1 MKNLLSLAIVLTLPL
16 AATAWDFTKDAFF
29 SWSSDKTATFTD
41 QGRGTKSRTLTL
53 KSSGS
58 CPNATLYSYTP
69 AKAETDYRLTF
80 TLKSALQGK
89 VNLDAGVTMMDA
101 KGHKV
106 PNGEMRF
113 PLTIGSDGRV
123 SCDVSFKSVPG
134 TERIRVMPIALRK
147 TEGEVT
153 IESMSFAEG
162 TLPKRA
168 GAELFKFEKSFWSN
182 WPRNDSL
189 KLVKGKNQVTFTVT
203 SAGERPT
210 LYTYFD
216 TQSALRA
223 RLSFKLNY
231 VITSRLSKGGA
242 QIRLDCLKQD
252 GKAANF
258 PSVTLPLEL
267 PEGADKG
274 ELAITREFDIP
285 AQVPRMRF
293 TALALNGLAGEFT
306 ISDVHIQEIYD
317 EAAVRKASS
326 PIVIDGIIQE
336 KTWQDADALCNFY
349 SYNVGT
355 PDESPTMVQMSYDDK
370 ALYIAV
376 QCPEKPE
383 IPLKPVQTQ
392 RDSAI
397 WGDDSMEFFFAGRP
411 GHAFQLIV
419 NRAGAQFDAELRQ
432 RVPGDP
438 WRPYAEWNATWQSAA
453 AALPGG
459 GWSAEIAIP
468 LEMLGGAPKS
478 GETWRF
484 NLVRNRRSSGHGV
497 SQWTPTRGEMHNV
510 TRFSTLAF
518 SDTGAVVTRGRDMGD
533 AETLAIPRKKKE
545 FANLPRREGAYS
557 VGGGSGC
564 YLLANYSKGF
574 QEKNRAQWPERQ
586 KKMLAELLDALGCTP
601 VGYPWCVGYFG
612 GKEANLKL
620 LRDNNARTDVCVH
633 NSSHDRT
640 AIANGTAAYVSGRF
654 VNAADPALHKI
665 TMDWLIKNLEDA
677 KWILPYVASF
687 RGTDEPT
694 NNLHASFSHTRNK
707 EHRDAL
713 EKLSKEIKATHGFGK
728 YGVYDHYAMPS
739 SPTAPF
745 ERIAFYRWWN
755 ERVAAHKAEELE
767 HIRKAAPH
775 ALYIP
780 ITINTVGTYSGIED
794 IPLFAT
800 VGDVISVDPYPTATL
815 AEQGRARAL
824 YHTGF
829 SSKLAHDLAPSAR
842 TRSYIQAFRYR
853 GLAPSK
859 EEMREWTSQAL
870 KSGATII
877 TWYTDG
883 ALENAPGIYEEMLRL
898 SKLIRGMKPLALPN
912 PADARTGIL
921 YSYVDSWAKGD
932 QAQNEAYSLY
942 VVLGEKLHRDFRFVP
957 DTALDRKAASLDG
970 INLLIVPGAQYLS
983 KATANALRDFV
994 SKGGTL
1000 LLLDSK
1006 AFQYHDDGTS
1016 AQAVRNELLGN
1027 AAFKNGARRKFG
1039 RGEVI
1044 CMEDNSLTS
1053 PRQAVTS
1060 NPPALF
1066 LELLK
1071 KAGSTNENPI
1081 WDFTIPDK

>member
-1 MKNLLSLAIVLTLPL
+1 MKKLLSLAMALTLPIM
-16 AATAWDFTKDAFF
+16 ATAWDFSKDAFF
-29 SWSSDKTATFTD
+29 SWSSDKTATLTD
-41 QGRGTKSRTLTL
+41 QGRGTSSRTLTF
-53 KSSGS
+53 KTSAS
-58 CPNATLYSYTP
+58 CPHASLYSYTP
-69 AKAETDYRLTF
+69 AKEETDYRLTF
-80 TLKSALQGK
+80 ALKTSFQGK
-89 VNLDAGVTMMDA
+89 ANLEASVAMMNA
-101 KGHKV
+101 KGKPL
-106 PNGEMRF
+106 PNGEIRF

-123 SCDVSFKSVPG
+123 SCDVSFKTIQG
-134 TERIRVMPIALRK
+134 TERIRVVPIALRK

-153 IESMSFAEG
+153 IESMSFGEG

-168 GAELFKFEKSFWSN
+168 GAELFEFGKSFWST

-203 SAGERPT
+203 SAGEKPT
-210 LYTYFD
+210 LYTYFY
-216 TQSALRA
+216 TQGARRA

-231 VITSRLSKGGA
+231 VITSRLSKGKA
-242 QIRLDCLKQD
+242 VIRLDCLQQD

-258 PSVTLPLEL
+258 PTVTLPMEI
-267 PEGADKG
+267 PEGSDKG

-293 TALALNGLAGEFT
+293 VILAMSGLAGEFT
-306 ISDVHIQEIYD
+306 ISDVHVQELYD
-317 EAAVRKASS
+317 EVAVRKTSS
-326 PIVIDGIIQE
+326 PIVIDGIIKE
-336 KTWQDADALCNFY
+336 KTWQNADALSNFY
-349 SYNVGT
+349 TYNVGT
-355 PDESPTMVQMSYDDK
+355 PDDSPTTVMMSYDDK
-370 ALYIAV
+370 ALYLAV

-383 IPLKPVQTQ
+383 LALKPVRTQ
-392 RDSAI
+392 RDGAI

-411 GHAFQLIV
+411 GHAFQLIL
-419 NRAGAQFDAELRQ
+419 NRAGTQFDAELRQ

-438 WRPYAEWNATWQSAA
+438 WRSYSEWNASWQSAVT
-453 AALPGG
+453 ALPGG

-468 LEMLGGAPKS
+468 LEMLGGAPKN

-510 TRFSTLAF
+510 ARFSTLAF
-518 SDTGAVVTRGRDMGD
+518 TDNGAIATRGRDTGD
-533 AETLAIPRKKKE
+533 AESLASPRKKKE
-545 FANLPRREGAYS
+545 FANLPRREGAYL
-557 VGGGSGC
+557 VGGGSGS
-564 YLLANYSKGF
+564 YLLNNYSKAF

-586 KKMLAELLDALGCTP
+586 KKMLAEILDAIGCTP
-601 VGYPWCVGYFG
+601 VGYPWCVGFFG

-620 LRDNNARTDVCVH
+620 LKDNNAKTDVCVH

-640 AIANGTAAYVSGRF
+640 AIANGTASYVSGRF

-665 TMDWLIKNLEDA
+665 TMAWLIKNLEEA

-694 NNLHASFSHTRNK
+694 NNLHAAFSHTRNK

-713 EKLSKEIKATHGFGK
+713 EKLSAEIKASHGFGK
-728 YGVYDHYAMPS
+728 YGAYDHYAMPAS
-739 SPTAPF
+739 ETAPF

-755 ERVAAHKAEELE
+755 ERVATHKAEERE

-815 AEQGRARAL
+815 AEQGRPRAL
-824 YHTGF
+824 FHTGF
-829 SSKLAHDLAPSAR
+829 TSKLAHDLAPSAQ

-883 ALENAPGIYEEMLRL
+883 NLENAPGIYEEMLRL
-898 SKLIRGMKPLALPN
+898 SKLLRGMKPLALPN
-912 PADARTGIL
+912 PADAKTGIL

-942 VVLGEKLHRDFRFVP
+942 VMLGEKLHRDFRFVP
-957 DTALDRKAASLDG
+957 DTALDRKAASLDRL
-970 INLLIVPGAQYLS
+970 NLLIVPGAEYLTR
-983 KATANALRDFV
+983 ATANALKDFV

-1006 AFQYHDDGTS
+1006 AFQFHDDGTS
-1016 AQAVRNELLGN
+1016 AQGFRNALLGN
-1027 AAFKNGARRKFG
+1027 AAFKDGARHVLGK
-1039 RGEVI
+1039 GEVI
-1044 CMEDNSLTS
+1044 CMTDKSLTT
-1053 PRQAVTS
+1053 PKQAVTS
-1060 NPPALF
+1060 NPPALL

-1071 KAGSTNENPI
+1071 KAGSTKENPI
-1081 WDFTIPDK
+1081 WDFLIPDK